1 MKSITQKNRSTIRE
15 KKKIADPGFTNTQW
29 HAFLVKETYSFMLR
43 LHGLKLCLLC
53 SQLHLLCFF
62 LLPHQLKHLI
72 HQRNKGKE
80 KKEKTL
86 VILLFNE
93 TKKKRRTWS
102 RHATFLA
109 CGELLIFRNALA
121 PRSRASGS
129 NPCSSGPRIVVANPS
144 HLGGWHIGRRR
155 ARRGGCLR
163 WRGFPG
169 GVGIEGGEIEGGAV
183 SVSVLHCE
191 GCRSDGGG
199 QHNGPKRSH

>member
-1 MKSITQKNRSTIRE
+1 
-15 KKKIADPGFTNTQW
+15 
-29 HAFLVKETYSFMLR
+29 MLR

-86 VILLFNE
+86 AILLFNE

-129 NPCSSGPRIVVANPS
+129 NPAAVVRGLSLRTRATSAGGTSAAGGPGAADVCA
-144 HLGGWHIGRRR
+144 
-155 ARRGGCLR
+155 
-163 WRGFPG
+163 
-169 GVGIEGGEIEGGAV
+169 GGASREV
-183 SVSVLHCE
+183 
-191 GCRSDGGG
+191 
-199 QHNGPKRSH
+199 